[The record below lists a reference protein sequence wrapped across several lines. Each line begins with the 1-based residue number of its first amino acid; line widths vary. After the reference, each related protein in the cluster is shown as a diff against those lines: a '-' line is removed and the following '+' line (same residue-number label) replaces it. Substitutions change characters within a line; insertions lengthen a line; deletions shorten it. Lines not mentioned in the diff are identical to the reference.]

1 MIGADHVAAV
11 ERAYELIEAAQ
22 GELSSGEVDAAADR
36 IGRADRWDVQVLLH
50 FARSLAVRESGGD
63 DAPHVRAMLDV
74 AQALDDPALHAL
86 ALAVTAARR
95 ADARPSLSVG
105 LDESP
110 GGPLVRA
117 VGLLDE
123 AGGSPVVHRVAAL
136 IEVATVAHAMGF
148 WELALELYERTDEVL
163 ADDPLWASTIR
174 RQRVV
179 LAVNRVELVLDWAS
193 AEALIGDWDAASA
206 RAAQVTGRAETTGW
220 PAGWVRQYDGYLR
233 LLGVLADV
241 HGRASNAHTR
251 AESVTKLEAGSD
263 AYSSLCTAIRA
274 TRDGDLARAAV
285 AAGGLAERFGLA
297 APPNTRLLAMQLA
310 ARDPRCPEAAARFA
324 GELVWLRWKERL
336 LRMANM
342 REAIKGERRRRE
354 HEQLRREI
362 VTDDLTGLAN
372 RRGFHAYLTERRDAE
387 TGSRDADAHAAVRD
401 YAVMMIDVDRF
412 KQVNDMFGHEVGDRV
427 LARVAGIL
435 GAAVRHGDLAARL
448 GGDEFAVILAGVRP
462 DVARARAEAV
472 LEAVRGHRWDEL
484 APGLAV
490 EVSIGLHHGSHRELP
505 ELLGD
510 ADRNLYAAKHD
521 GRGRVA
527 EKIH

>member
-1 MIGADHVAAV
+1 MIGADHIAAI
-11 ERAYELIEAAQ
+11 ERAYELVEAAQ
-22 GELSSGEVDAAADR
+22 GELSAGEVEDAADR

-50 FARSLAVRESGGD
+50 FARSLAVREAGGD

-123 AGGSPVVHRVAAL
+123 AGGSPVVHRGAAL

-163 ADDPLWASTIR
+163 TADPLWASTIR
-174 RQRVV
+174 RQQVV

-193 AEALIGDWDAASA
+193 AEAMIGDWDVAGA
-206 RAAQVTGRAETTGW
+206 RAAQVTVKHETTGW
-220 PAGWVRQYDGYLR
+220 PASWVRQYDGYLR
-233 LLGVLADV
+233 LLAALAGV
-241 HGRASNAHTR
+241 RAPASDAHNR
-251 AESVTKLEAGSD
+251 PAPD

-274 TRDGDLARAAV
+274 TRDGDPARAAV
-285 AAGGLAERFGLA
+285 AAGGLAERFGIA

-310 ARDPRCPEAAARFA
+310 ARDPRCPEPAARFA
-324 GELVWLRWKERL
+324 DELVWMRWKERL

-372 RRGFHAYLTERRDAE
+372 RRGFHAYLTKRHDAE
-387 TGSRDADAHAAVRD
+387 LD

-412 KQVNDMFGHEVGDRV
+412 KQVNDTFGHEVGDRV
-427 LARVAGIL
+427 LARIAGIL
-435 GAAVRHGDLAARL
+435 GAAVRVGDLAARL

-462 DVARARAEAV
+462 EVARARAATV
-472 LEAVRGHRWDEL
+472 LDAVRGHRWDEL